1 MELKMNKCNCDGGR
15 CAVPEAVKDEVKDDA
30 PIVPS
35 TLLSRSAEV
44 DDMSVPIRTV
54 MYVEVGNL
62 PSNEVRDVTA
72 SLMQTLHPGHPHFVV
87 PLRNGKMLT
96 DLDFERELLDFVQL
110 ICEIE
115 SDGGSGARI
124 VLKGGCHDVDVI
136 RVRV

>member
-1 MELKMNKCNCDGGR
+1 MEKAISGSIQPAIKEENPKPEL
-15 CAVPEAVKDEVKDDA
+15 VPQTN
-30 PIVPS
+30 I
-35 TLLSRSAEV
+35 LSRSGEK

-54 MYVEVGNL
+54 MYVETGNL
-62 PSNEVRDVTA
+62 PPNEVRDVVT
-72 SLMQTLHPGHPHFVV
+72 SLTQTLHPGHPHFIV
-87 PLRNGKMLT
+87 PLRNGKMTT
-96 DLDFERELLDFVQL
+96 DIDFEREVLEFVRS